1 MTLFCIANYTKQAIH
16 LAKLK
21 TENIIYD
28 PNTSSKSRF
37 KKLETELKWIKLW
50 QSHFPEGFNHK
61 IQLCQNY
68 NISNMSDFDVLSL
81 LNVRS
86 VKLDLMVNV
95 ERKKKRLL

>member
-1 MTLFCIANYTKQAIH
+1 MTLFCIAIYTKQAIH

-28 PNTSSKSRF
+28 PNSSSKLRY

-50 QSHFPEGFNHK
+50 QSHFPLDFNHK
-61 IQLCQNY
+61 IHLCQKY
-68 NISNMSDFDVLSL
+68 DISKMSDFDVLSL

-86 VKLDLMVNV
+86 VKLDLMVN
-95 ERKKKRLL
+95 EEKIY